1 MLIYK
6 VIYSSLQISEDPFLL
21 SGLLSSWFIIITA
34 IRIKTVKGGDSP
46 SFNLMV
52 ILKKNH
58 AHPLVLLKAVYRTAI
73 VHDQAKITGWLR

>member
-1 MLIYK
+1 RI
-6 VIYSSLQISEDPFLL
+6 SLCRTTQRNPNDRF
-21 SGLLSSWFIIITA
+21 GFIIITA

>member
-1 MLIYK
+1 MDK
-6 VIYSSLQISEDPFLL
+6 AASR
-21 SGLLSSWFIIITA
+21 
-34 IRIKTVKGGDSP
+34 IRL
-46 SFNLMV
+46 LMV